1 MDYLQYD
8 GDFVKVKI
16 GPVQPYNG
24 AKSEIKNLGP
34 ETEDTDF
41 IVLGVRNATNPD
53 YSKPNP
59 VEINW
64 WQEFTIVEHHVV
76 GNKPLTQCTE
86 PEALWKCSIKLH
98 TLASEDPATSHA
110 SKTLKSIY
118 KMNAGPYW
126 IEDSLTTHAGPGRIC
141 MYLEKKEI
149 PQKAGTKDWFREITL
164 QFKQANDGIV
174 DAS

>member
-16 GPVQPYNG
+16 GP
-24 AKSEIKNLGP
+24 
-34 ETEDTDF
+34 D
-41 IVLGVRNATNPD
+41 IVLGVRDAMEPD
-53 YSKPNP
+53 LSKPNP

-110 SKTLKSIY
+110 SETLKAIY

-164 QFKQANDGIV
+164 QFKEANDGIV